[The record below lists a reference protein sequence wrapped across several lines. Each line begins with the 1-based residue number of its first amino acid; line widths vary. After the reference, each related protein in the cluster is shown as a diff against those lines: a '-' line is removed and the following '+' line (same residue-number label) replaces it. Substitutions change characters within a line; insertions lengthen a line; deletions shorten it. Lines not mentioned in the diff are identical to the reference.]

1 MFVYTIACKRLKPSS
16 FANRI
21 SCPLSGQRI
30 RVERLWFPLNQH
42 NIRPRLLTHMWF
54 TGYVSHSFI
63 LRICWEGMETPSA
76 EARISAFFGCAY
88 DEYFKDRED

>member
-1 MFVYTIACKRLKPSS
+1 
-16 FANRI
+16 
-21 SCPLSGQRI
+21 
-30 RVERLWFPLNQH
+30 
-42 NIRPRLLTHMWF
+42 MWF
-54 TGYVSHSFI
+54 TGYVSHPFI